1 MERRE
6 ENEEVELRDL
16 SGMSL
21 FFGKKFFFDVAGI
34 SGNFPTLYQRH
45 TYIYF
50 VEVFF

>member
-16 SGMSL
+16 SGMTL
-21 FFGKKFFFDVAGI
+21 FWKKVFFDMAGI

-50 VEVFF
+50 VEVVF